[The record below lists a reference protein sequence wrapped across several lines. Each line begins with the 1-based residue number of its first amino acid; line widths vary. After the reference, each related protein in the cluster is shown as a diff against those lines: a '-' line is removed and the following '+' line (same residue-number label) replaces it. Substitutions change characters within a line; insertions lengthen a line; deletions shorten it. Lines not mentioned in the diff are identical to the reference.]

1 MDQARGLFFETQ
13 KWRYALSSKRMLNI
27 HIHCFYVFSL
37 YIYTCI
43 VCSITCNFAR
53 CKPDVETYNALIN
66 VHGRAGQWRWAMNI
80 MEDMLRAAVCILFSI
95 P

>member
-1 MDQARGLFFETQ
+1 MPLVLKERKTFIFIA
-13 KWRYALSSKRMLNI
+13 
-27 HIHCFYVFSL
+27 FYVFL
-37 YIYTCI
+37 FIHTYIYI
-43 VCSITCNFAR
+43 HLVCSITCNFAR